1 MIHKAVEDLQAS
13 LKQATLQALAVENA
27 LGLITD
33 VARSI
38 EGGGY
43 LKPKLIV
50 ADGEVMLCVQLEAP
64 AARPP
69 EAYGEVADLA
79 LIDPADAAQA
89 LDDVAV
95 PKPKGGGKTG
105 GKPKR
110 PMKRPKGK
118 LKKPIFS
125 QAEIDQMAELWR
137 SGRKAKEIA
146 EITGRDHKSIANFIY
161 RNREIFPKTG
171 VKTKQK
177 PPKKSTLDVIGVP
190 VPGAAPKPKCA
201 APSSRFTAADDL
213 TLARQMDAGNGIG
226 TAAAI
231 LRIPRDICQARW
243 SELLPEK
250 TPEAIKALISR
261 LEKQQTAKTG

>member
-1 MIHKAVEDLQAS
+1 MIHKAVEDLQTR
-13 LKQATLQALAVENA
+13 LKQATLHALAVERA

-50 ADGEVMLCVQLEAP
+50 ADGEVMLCVHLEAP

-79 LIDPADAAQA
+79 LVDPADAAQA

-95 PKPKGGGKTG
+95 PE
-105 GKPKR
+105 PKR
-110 PMKRPKGK
+110 AKRKR
-118 LKKPIFS
+118 KKPIFS
-125 QAEIDQMAELWR
+125 QVEIDRMAELWR
-137 SGRKAKEIA
+137 SGKKAKEIA
-146 EITGRDHKSIANFIY
+146 EITGLDHKSIANFIY

-177 PPKKSTLDVIGVP
+177 PPKKSTLDVISVP
-190 VPGAAPKPKCA
+190 VPGTAPKPKCA